1 MDASVNDQIQTRVRM
16 PRETLDRQ
24 IQHLKDEV
32 LLLGSMVEQATL
44 EAIDALQRQDTAA
57 AKKIFAG
64 DHLIN
69 EKRYAIENAILILIA
84 TQQPMARDLR
94 IMAAILEVITELERM
109 GDYAKGI
116 AKITRQLGDASLPI
130 SLRDYSTLGDEVV
143 SLLHRTLSAFSAED
157 AQEAYHIPTEV
168 DQVDVMNITIQQNLA
183 AALIANP
190 DGIEYINLLSWV
202 NHNIERMADRV
213 TNICER
219 TVFICTGEL
228 IEMDSDDEETD

>member
-1 MDASVNDQIQTRVRM
+1 M

-24 IQHLKDEV
+24 LHHLQDEV
-32 LLLGSMVEQATL
+32 LLLGSMVEQATI
-44 EAIDALQRQDTAA
+44 ASVDALVRRDTQT
-57 AKKIFAG
+57 AKKIFAN

-94 IMAAILEVITELERM
+94 LMAAILEVITELERM

-116 AKITRQLGDASLPI
+116 AKVTIRLEDVPLPI
-130 SLRDYSTLGDEVV
+130 QLREFTVMAELAV
-143 SLLHRTLSAFSAED
+143 SMLHRALGAFVTENAQLAYEIPKED
-157 AQEAYHIPTEV
+157 TKV
-168 DQVDVMNITIQQNLA
+168 DEFYNEIYRSLVASM
-183 AALIANP
+183 IAKP
-190 DGIEYINLLSWV
+190 ESIDHANLLLWV
-202 NHNIERMADRV
+202 THNLERLADRV

-228 IEMDSDDEETD
+228 MEMDSDDSEDFEDNE

>member
-1 MDASVNDQIQTRVRM
+1 M

-24 IQHLKDEV
+24 IHHLQDEV
-32 LLLGSMVEQATL
+32 LLLGSMVEQAMVQ
-44 EAIDALQRQDTAA
+44 AVDALNRRDIETSRN
-57 AKKIFAG
+57 IFAN

-94 IMAAILEVITELERM
+94 LMAAIMEVITELERM

-116 AKITRQLGDASLPI
+116 AKITIRLGDTSIPFNMHDFTVMADLAI
-130 SLRDYSTLGDEVV
+130 NM
-143 SLLHRTLSAFSAED
+143 LHRALGAFIAED
-157 AQEAYHIPTEV
+157 AQLAHDIPNDDNEV
-168 DQVDVMNITIQQNLA
+168 DAMYNQIYRNVVTTM
-183 AALIANP
+183 IANP
-190 DGIEYINLLSWV
+190 ETIDHANLYMWV
-202 NHNIERMADRV
+202 AHNIERMADRV

-228 IEMDSDDEETD
+228 MEMDADDEEDNE